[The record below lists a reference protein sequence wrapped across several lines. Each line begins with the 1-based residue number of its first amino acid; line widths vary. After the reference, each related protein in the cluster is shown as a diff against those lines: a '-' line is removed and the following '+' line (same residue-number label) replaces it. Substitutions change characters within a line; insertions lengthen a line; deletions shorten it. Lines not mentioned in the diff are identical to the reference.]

1 MFNTYNPYCTPQQ
14 RLQQMEQQYANYT
27 QSQMQPQPQPQGF
40 RVIPVANIE
49 EANATPVDTIGD
61 TPSFFF
67 NRAKNEIYLKQYNS
81 QTGLP
86 IFQTF
91 HMQEAKTKPTVD
103 NFKVLNDKIDGLY
116 SLIEKEKKEGKN
128 AK

>member
-1 MFNTYNPYCTPQQ
+1 MFNTYNPYYTPQQ

-27 QSQMQPQPQPQGF
+27 QSQMQPQPQGF

-67 NRAKNEIYLKQYNS
+67 NRAKNEIYLK
-81 QTGLP
+81 
-86 IFQTF
+86 
-91 HMQEAKTKPTVD
+91 
-103 NFKVLNDKIDGLY
+103 
-116 SLIEKEKKEGKN
+116 
-128 AK
+128 